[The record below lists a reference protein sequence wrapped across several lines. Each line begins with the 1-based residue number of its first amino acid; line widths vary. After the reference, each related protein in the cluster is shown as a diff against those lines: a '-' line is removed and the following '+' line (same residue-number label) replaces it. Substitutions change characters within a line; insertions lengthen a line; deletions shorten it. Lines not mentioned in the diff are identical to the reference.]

1 MGQLVYSSFHIG
13 PDLKKQKPSIVNLK
27 ENVKGQNVYWLL
39 HTVTAFIYYAS
50 MCDEDI
56 LFEIHRNKT
65 NVIRIYSVVKDS
77 IDLRKQGAWD
87 LYVVYFFYFVFSV
100 YLFVIY
106 FLYVFCLGNGTWI
119 HSMHVDVR

>member
-1 MGQLVYSSFHIG
+1 
-13 PDLKKQKPSIVNLK
+13 
-27 ENVKGQNVYWLL
+27 
-39 HTVTAFIYYAS
+39 